1 MIKNPNEIEAERR
14 YSAAMARITR
24 NVREKLTLDRRSF
37 IKGSFAVGLFTAMG
51 SGLAGCAPKESGDA
65 TASEGA
71 AGAFSAGT
79 YSAVGTGRNADITV
93 TCTFDEGKLAD
104 IAFEEDESR
113 NIGDEACRILKE
125 RYLEAQNLNVD
136 GVTGA
141 TMTSM
146 AFATAVADCWK
157 QAGGDVSKAQKAE
170 KTLPVAEAIDETC
183 DVCVVGS
190 GGAALAAAVSAAEAG
205 ASVVVLEKMDI
216 VGGNTNA
223 GEGVYNAPDPERQE
237 PLGIEDSTDLYYQQ
251 TFEGGDEQG
260 DPELVRILADN
271 ALDGLHW
278 MEDHGLKLVDD
289 VYTAIGGMWRRG
301 HEVDVEKKGEQGGSY
316 FVSVLRES
324 AEKLGVKIYT
334 DAKVEKIVESGGAV
348 TGVKGTRPSSGASVS
363 VSAKSVVLGTGGY
376 GRNAELAMQYDNRV
390 TKTMP
395 SSNVASST
403 GDAIPMVQELGA
415 GLRNMELVQI
425 HPLGDPQNG
434 GVATFVGNWMSIENF
449 VFVNENGERFI
460 REDER
465 RDVISNAELEQPN
478 QEMWLIVDST
488 DVESD
493 RLDQIAELVATGH
506 SFEAKDIED
515 LAKQI
520 DVPADTL
527 KTTIDGYNACC
538 EAGLDTQI
546 TPGKELLGT
555 PIDEAPIYASKR
567 CPTIHYTMGGVR
579 INTDAQV
586 CTDAGEPIAN
596 LYAAGECTGGVQGAN
611 RLGANSY
618 PDLIV
623 FGRIAGSSA
632 AANAKA

>member
-1 MIKNPNEIEAERR
+1 MIRNPNEREAEQRYERAMRR
-14 YSAAMARITR
+14 IRAS
-24 NVREKLTLDRRSF
+24 VEKSFSLDRRTF
-37 IKGSFAVGLFTAMG
+37 VKGSFAFGMFAAL
-51 SGLAGCAPKESGDA
+51 GLAGCSPSAESETGE
-65 TASEGA
+65 TTHS
-71 AGAFSAGT
+71 FTAGT
-79 YSAVGTGRNADITV
+79 YTASGTGRNGDVSVA
-93 TCTFDEGKLAD
+93 CTFDDEKLVD
-104 IAFEEDESR
+104 IAYEEDESR
-113 NIGDEACRILKE
+113 NIGDEACRMLKD
-125 RYLEAQNLNVD
+125 RYVESQCLNVD
-136 GVTGA
+136 SITGA

-146 AFATAVADCWK
+146 AFATAMADCWK
-157 QAGGDVSKAQKAE
+157 QAGGDVSKAQREESGLPEAE
-170 KTLPVAEAIDETC
+170 PIEESC
-183 DVCVVGS
+183 DVCVIGS
-190 GGAALAAAVSAAEAG
+190 GGAALAAAVTAAEAG

-251 TFEGGDEQG
+251 TFEGGDELG
-260 DPELVRILADN
+260 DPDLVRILADN

-316 FVSVLRES
+316 FVSALRDS
-324 AEKLGVKIYT
+324 AESLGVKIYT
-334 DAKVEKIVESGGAV
+334 DAKVEKLVESGGAV
-348 TGVKGTRPSSGASVS
+348 TGIEGVRPSNGASVS
-363 VSAKSVVLGTGGY
+363 VAAQSIVLGTGGY
-376 GRNAELAMQYDNRV
+376 GRNAELAMQYDTRV
-390 TKTMP
+390 TTDMP
-395 SSNVASST
+395 SSNVISST
-403 GDAIPMVQELGA
+403 GDGISMATEVGA
-415 GLRNMELVQI
+415 GLENMELVQI

-478 QEMWLIVDST
+478 KQMWLIVDST
-488 DVESD
+488 DVEPD
-493 RLDQIAELVATGH
+493 RLDQIAELVETGH
-506 SFEAKDIED
+506 SYEASSVEE
-515 LAKQI
+515 LATQI
-520 DVPADTL
+520 NVPAETL
-527 KTTIDGYNACC
+527 VETISGYNACC
-538 EAGLDTQI
+538 EAGVDTQI

-579 INTDAQV
+579 IDTAAQV

-596 LYAAGECTGGVQGAN
+596 LYAAGECTGGVQGGN
-611 RLGANSY
+611 RLGANSF

-623 FGRIAGSSA
+623 FGRIAGASA
-632 AANAKA
+632 AANAGKR

>member
-1 MIKNPNEIEAERR
+1 MIKNRNEIEAEQR
-14 YSAAMARITR
+14 YAQTMARIAG
-24 NVREKLTLDRRSF
+24 NVRRSLTLDRRGF
-37 IKGSFAVGLFTAMG
+37 VKGSFAVGLFAALG
-51 SGLAGCAPKESGDA
+51 AGLAGCAPGGGSDESAKAAAAFTPGSYAA
-65 TASEGA
+65 T
-71 AGAFSAGT
+71 
-79 YSAVGTGRNADITV
+79 GTGRNAEISI
-93 TCTFDEGKLAD
+93 TCTFDEGKLTD
-104 IAFEEDESR
+104 IAYEEDESR
-113 NIGDEACRILKE
+113 NIGDEACRMLKE
-125 RYLEAQNLNVD
+125 RYLAAQNLNVD
-136 GVTGA
+136 SISGA

-146 AFATAVADCWK
+146 AFSAAVADCWK
-157 QAGGDVSKAQKAE
+157 QAGGDVSKAQKAASA
-170 KTLPVAEAIDETC
+170 LPAAEAVEETC

-223 GEGVYNAPDPERQE
+223 GEGVYNAPDPERQG

-251 TFEGGDEQG
+251 TYEGGDEQG

-278 MEDHGLKLVDD
+278 MEDHGLELVDD

-301 HEVDVEKKGEQGGSY
+301 HEVDVERKGEQGGSY

-324 AEKLGVKIYT
+324 AEKLGARIYT
-334 DAKVEKIVESGGAV
+334 DAKVDKIVESGGAV
-348 TGVKGTRPSSGASVS
+348 TGVEGARPSSGAPVS
-363 VSAKSVVLGTGGY
+363 VKAKSVVLGTGGY
-376 GRNAELAMQYDNRV
+376 GRNAELAMQYDGRV

-403 GDAIPMVQELGA
+403 GDIIPVAQQVGA

-493 RLDQIAELVATGH
+493 RLDQIAELVETGH
-506 SFEAKDIED
+506 SFQAESVED

-520 DVPADTL
+520 AVPADTL

-538 EAGLDTQI
+538 EAGVDTQI

-555 PIDEAPIYASKR
+555 PIDDAPLYASKR

-579 INTDAQV
+579 INADAQV

-623 FGRIAGSSA
+623 FGRIAGASA
-632 AANAKA
+632 AANATA